1 MDCFK
6 FSVDAHDFRQPET
19 IKPSLSALALLISF
33 FEVVDVAAEDQPFVF
48 LPDPACN
55 ADPPLQ
61 KNALRGPPLC

>member
-1 MDCFK
+1 VECFK
-6 FSVDAHDFRQPET
+6 PSVDADDFRQPET
-19 IKPSLSALALLISF
+19 IKPSLLAIALLISF
-33 FEVVDVAAEDQPFVF
+33 FEVIRVAAEDGPFVL